1 MPQTEKY
8 NQHIE
13 KVHEAFT
20 ATQEK
25 GGMTNKNVLELQK
38 LLVHYYDNKSL
49 EVNGLYTTE
58 TIDAVNAFYEN
69 RYWTTER
76 RITAMED
83 KFGKDYIWQSE
94 FDAMQEALKD
104 SSLKD
109 STKDDTSEGKI
120 IDALKKT
127 Y

>member
-8 NQHIE
+8 DQHIE

>member
-8 NQHIE
+8 DQHIE

-38 LLVHYYDNKSL
+38 LLTHYYDNKSL

>member
-1 MPQTEKY
+1 
-8 NQHIE
+8 
-13 KVHEAFT
+13 
-20 ATQEK
+20 
-25 GGMTNKNVLELQK
+25 
-38 LLVHYYDNKSL
+38 L

>member
-38 LLVHYYDNKSL
+38 LLTHYYDNKSL